1 MDDEKIDAFMQNDKN
16 KLTAANAKEEYQRK
30 IRTKQN
36 RGNMIKKVKAL
47 KKKKSRVKKSD
58 IMPIQ
63 KVNGV
68 HDHTQSTRK
77 TTFTPSIYPSLKDLL
92 LLFCCCCCNEKRYED
107 VSNCLCVLCRHEPP
121 IGPHS
126 HEIRDVVSDRSSD
139 SALFGTSFVVGIPTV
154 VKKGTV
160 PHTNNRNN

>member
-1 MDDEKIDAFMQNDKN
+1 
-16 KLTAANAKEEYQRK
+16 
-30 IRTKQN
+30 
-36 RGNMIKKVKAL
+36 
-47 KKKKSRVKKSD
+47 
-58 IMPIQ
+58 MPIQ

-160 PHTNNRNN
+160 PHTNNRNNYKREYILIRGVRRVGTGIDLRPRRALVGALKYPPIQTWTMMMMRNH

>member
-1 MDDEKIDAFMQNDKN
+1 MLQYAVVPCVAF
-16 KLTAANAKEEYQRK
+16 
-30 IRTKQN
+30 
-36 RGNMIKKVKAL
+36 GVAL
-47 KKKKSRVKKSD
+47 AV
-58 IMPIQ
+58 
-63 KVNGV
+63 
-68 HDHTQSTRK
+68 
-77 TTFTPSIYPSLKDLL
+77 LKYAVVP
-92 LLFCCCCCNEKRYED
+92 F
-107 VSNCLCVLCRHEPP
+107 VT